1 MESFGQLSRQIFK
14 EKAKIL
20 PGNFDR
26 QNREQKFQSVAYW
39 ARARSGLPD
48 VDLFHGVLLQ
58 SLKADN

>member
-26 QNREQKFQSVAYW
+26 QNREQKFQSVDYW
-39 ARARSGLPD
+39 ARPRSGLPD
-48 VDLFHGVLLQ
+48 VDV
-58 SLKADN
+58 